1 MELEYT
7 YITEFLKLNQYLKKG
22 DYVYK
27 HDKNIYP
34 LKNEFDL
41 KNLYFITESQ
51 MHNLTLMIMS
61 NKSSLN
67 IDLGQTKDHY
77 WILQIPSFVRK
88 QIWLE

>member
-7 YITEFLKLNQYLKKG
+7 YKKDFLKLNQYLKKG

-27 HDKNIYP
+27 HDKDKYP
-34 LKNEFDL
+34 LKKEFDL
-41 KNLYFITESQ
+41 ENLYFITESQ
-51 MHNLTLMIMS
+51 KHNLTLMNMS
-61 NKSSLN
+61 NKSNLN
-67 IDLGQTKDHY
+67 IDLDKTDDHY